1 MDKITTLIKSLKE
14 LRWYTATL
22 LFLGVV
28 LYSFHSEITRLI
40 DLRIADKDIVVHAI
54 ENDLLIDKALSEL
67 LTKTDSDRAYI
78 FRFHNGDTYY
88 NGTHKSK
95 MSNDYE
101 VVRDGVVPQA
111 QRLQNLPTSLY
122 LPWIKETI
130 DGKMFYTDIEGIKDL
145 RVRYSLRSQGIKAIA
160 CAPYYRNGKLFA
172 IIGIDYIR
180 ETTIEDKESFDSNK
194 ESAKDSFF
202 EQTENIGSLLI

>member
-1 MDKITTLIKSLKE
+1 MNAFIKNLKD
-14 LRWYTATL
+14 LKWYTVTL

-28 LYSFHSEITRLI
+28 MYSFHSEITRLI
-40 DLRIADKDIVVHAI
+40 DLKISNKDIVIHSL
-54 ENDLLIDKALSEL
+54 ENDLLIDRALSEL
-67 LTKTDSDRAYI
+67 LKDTDSDRAYV

-111 QRLQNLPTSLY
+111 AKLQNLPTSLF
-122 LPWIKETI
+122 LPFIKETI

-145 RVRYSLRSQGIKAIA
+145 RVKYSLRSQGIKAIA

-172 IIGIDYIR
+172 IIGVDYIH
-180 ETTIEDKESFDSNK
+180 ETPESEIKDFKER
-194 ESAKDSFF
+194 
-202 EQTENIGSLLI
+202 EQTVKNDFFKQTDSIGNLLI